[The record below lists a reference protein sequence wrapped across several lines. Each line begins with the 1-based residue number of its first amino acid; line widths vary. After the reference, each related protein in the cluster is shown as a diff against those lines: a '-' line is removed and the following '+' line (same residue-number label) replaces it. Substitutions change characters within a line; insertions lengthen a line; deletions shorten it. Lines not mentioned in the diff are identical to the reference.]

1 MLNLK
6 TSNGASYLA
15 WTTMENMLA
24 DVKSMEMIENLADLP
39 FVEQVRI
46 MPDFHLGKGAVI
58 GSCVA
63 TTDCVIPMAVG
74 ADIGC
79 GMTAVRT
86 QLTVNDIYDGKFLD
100 MRGQIK
106 NDIMRKIPM
115 GRNNNGKKGLDTG
128 GHMPGNDAKH
138 TAFNAYSTLLGNN
151 PKFADLFSR
160 NKECFTDRVNTYNH
174 LGTLG
179 TGNHFI
185 EVCSDEEDR
194 VWVFI
199 HSGSRGIGGRVGNYY
214 TRIAKQHMEKYHIK
228 LADKELAY
236 LPINSDDGKDY
247 LTAMKFCQQFASTSR
262 MIMASAV
269 ISVLTR
275 ACGTFETDLPIDCHH
290 NFATF
295 ERHYGKNLL
304 VTRKGAIHVPK
315 GTLGLIPGSMGR
327 KSYVVEGVGSVAA
340 MDTASHGAGR
350 CKSRTQAKRDHTVDD
365 LRASM
370 GDCVFNAEYADDLVD
385 EIGDSYKP
393 IDEVME
399 LQKDLVKPVHTLKAM
414 ICLKGQG

>member
-1 MLNLK
+1 MLNM
-6 TSNGASYLA
+6 TSSNGLEANYLA
-15 WTTMENMLA
+15 WTTMDALMG
-24 DVKSMEMIENLADLP
+24 DVKSMTMIENIASLP
-39 FVEQVRI
+39 FVHHVRI

-63 TTDCVIPMAVG
+63 TTDVVVPAAVG

-86 QLTVNDIYDGKFLD
+86 TLRGEDLLG
-100 MRGQIK
+100 MRDTIK
-106 NDIMRKIPM
+106 SGIMSKIPM
-115 GRNNNGKKGLDTG
+115 GRNNNGKRGLDTG
-128 GHMPGNDAKH
+128 GHMPGTSEKH
-138 TAFNAYSTLLGNN
+138 AAFNAYALLLEHS
-151 PKFADLFSR
+151 PKFVELTQR
-160 NKECFTDRVNTYNH
+160 NKECFTDRVNTHNH

-185 EVCSDEEDR
+185 EVCTDEEAR

-214 TRIAKQHMEKYHIK
+214 TQRAKKHMERYYIN
-228 LADKELAY
+228 LADPELAY
-236 LPINSDDGKDY
+236 LPLNHEEGRDY
-247 LTAMKFCQQFASTSR
+247 ITAMKFCQQFASANR
-262 MIMASAV
+262 MLMANN
-269 ISVLTR
+269 VLDVL
-275 ACGTFETDLPIDCHH
+275 AIVCGKFDVDLPVDCHH
-290 NFATF
+290 NFATY
-295 ERHYGKNLL
+295 EKHYGKHYL

-315 GTLGLIPGSMGR
+315 GVKGLIPGSMGR
-327 KSYVVEGVGSVAA
+327 KSYVVEGKGSKAA

-350 CKSRTQAKRDHTVDD
+350 CKSPTQAKRDHTVSD

-370 GDCVFNAEYADDLVD
+370 GDCVFNNEYAGDLVD
-385 EIGDSYKP
+385 EIGASYKP

-399 LQKDLVKPVHTLKAM
+399 LQKDLVEPIHTLKAL

>member
-6 TSNGASYLA
+6 TKNGADYLA
-15 WTTMENMLA
+15 WTTMPALIG
-24 DVKSMEMIENLADLP
+24 DVKSMEMIENIADLP
-39 FVEQVRI
+39 FVAHVRI

-63 TTDCVIPMAVG
+63 TNDCVIPAAVG

-86 QLTVNDIYDGKFLD
+86 RLKATEIVSDGLD
-100 MRGQIK
+100 LRDKIK
-106 NDIMRKIPM
+106 HGIMRKIPM
-115 GRNNNGKKGLDTG
+115 GRNNNGKRGLDTG
-128 GHMPGNDAKH
+128 GHMPGTTAKH
-138 TAFNAYSTLLGNN
+138 TAFNAFSELLDRN
-151 PKFADLFSR
+151 PKFFELFSR
-160 NKECFTDRVNTYNH
+160 NRQCFHTNVNTYNH

-185 EVCSDEEDR
+185 ELCVDEADY
-194 VWVFI
+194 VWVFL

-214 TRIAKQHMEKYHIK
+214 TQRAKKHMERYYIS
-228 LADKELAY
+228 LPDKELAY
-236 LPINSDDGKDY
+236 LPINSDDGRDY
-247 LTAMKFCQQFASTSR
+247 LTAMKFCQEFASTSR
-262 MIMASAV
+262 MIMASDV
-269 ISVLTR
+269 IGVLKNV
-275 ACGTFETDLPIDCHH
+275 CGPFGVDLPIDCHH
-290 NFATF
+290 NFATY
-295 ERHYGKNLL
+295 EKHYGSHYL
-304 VTRKGAIHVPK
+304 VTRKGAIHVPE

-327 KSYVVEGVGSVAA
+327 KSYVVEGLGSKAA

-350 CKSRTQAKRDHTVDD
+350 CKSRTQAKKDHTVDD

-370 GDCVFNAEYADDLVD
+370 GNCTFNNEYADDLVD

-399 LQKDLVKPVHTLKAM
+399 LQKDLVKPIHTLKAI
-414 ICLKGQG
+414 ICLKGKG